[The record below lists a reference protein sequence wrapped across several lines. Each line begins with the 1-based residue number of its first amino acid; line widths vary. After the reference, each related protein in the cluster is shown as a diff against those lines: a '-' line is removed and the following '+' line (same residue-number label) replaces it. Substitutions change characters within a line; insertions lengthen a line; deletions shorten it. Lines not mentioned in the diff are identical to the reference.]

1 MRQIMITLLV
11 RVPYSIRCEQPN
23 FKHYWCIFERV
34 VVALFKFYFRFVQ
47 SPSEEY

>member
-1 MRQIMITLLV
+1 MRQIMTILQV
-11 RVPYSIRCEQPN
+11 RVPFSIWCEQPN